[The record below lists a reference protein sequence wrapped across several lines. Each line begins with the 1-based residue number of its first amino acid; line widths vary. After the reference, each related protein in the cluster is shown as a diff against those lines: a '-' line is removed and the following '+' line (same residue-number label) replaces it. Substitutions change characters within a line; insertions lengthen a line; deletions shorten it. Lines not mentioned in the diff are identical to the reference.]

1 MASHAKFS
9 ASSSERW
16 LACSGSIQLIEKL
29 PPSDNGSSSYAEE
42 GTKAHECLEVLLK
55 NKKNYE
61 KAAKM
66 LLKSHPADMVQYA
79 LDAFKEIMKRAEGCD
94 LLLAETRVDLSF
106 IEPNMFGTADA
117 VIVNEFGRLQVID
130 FKYGA
135 GIVVD
140 PEENSQLIY
149 YALGVAHKFHY
160 NFSDVEIVIIQPRAE
175 FLDDEGNPKTTRS
188 WVTSIDN
195 LKAWRNT
202 FALGVAKCKSENPP
216 LAAGSHCR
224 FCPAAA
230 ICPEISDN
238 ALKQAQ
244 VDFAPQTGDTDVKS
258 LPQMFELNLP
268 AVLKAIP
275 LIEGWI
281 EEVKSYAFGKLQ
293 SGVEIEGY
301 KLVEKRGTRKW
312 ANPDAAKAQAIEAF
326 GAEALTEPELKS
338 PAQLE
343 KIKGAKAWVSER
355 CTTVSSGLTMVPDS
369 DARQA
374 INPIAIDF
382 AEPLV
387 SEDEWKKPKKKN
399 K

>member
-1 MASHAKFS
+1 
-9 ASSSERW
+9 
-16 LACSGSIQLIEKL
+16 
-29 PPSDNGSSSYAEE
+29 
-42 GTKAHECLEVLLK
+42 
-55 NKKNYE
+55 
-61 KAAKM
+61 
-66 LLKSHPADMVQYA
+66 
-79 LDAFKEIMKRAEGCD
+79 
-94 LLLAETRVDLSF
+94 
-106 IEPNMFGTADA
+106 MFGTADA

-160 NFSDVEIVIIQPRAE
+160 NFADVEIVIIQPRAE
-175 FLDDEGNPKTTRS
+175 VLDENGEPQTTRS
-188 WVTSIDN
+188 WVTTIDN
-195 LKAWRNT
+195 LKEWRNK
-202 FALGVAKCKSENPP
+202 FSLGVALCKSENPP
-216 LAAGSHCR
+216 MSAGDHCR

-230 ICPEISDN
+230 MCPEISDR

-244 VDFAPQTGDTDVKS
+244 VDFAPQAGDVAVKS

-275 LIEGWI
+275 LIENWI
-281 EEVKSYAFGKLQ
+281 KEVNEYAFGKLN
-293 SGVEIEGY
+293 SGTEIEGF

-312 ANPDAAKAQAIEAF
+312 TNEAKVSGDAFAKFGKDAF
-326 GAEALTEPELKS
+326 TEPELKS

-343 KIKGAKAWVSER
+343 KIKGAKEFVASN
-355 CTTVSSGLTMVPDS
+355 CATVSSGLTMVPDS

-382 AEPLV
+382 APV
-387 SEDEWKKPKKKN
+387 SEQDWKSKKKN